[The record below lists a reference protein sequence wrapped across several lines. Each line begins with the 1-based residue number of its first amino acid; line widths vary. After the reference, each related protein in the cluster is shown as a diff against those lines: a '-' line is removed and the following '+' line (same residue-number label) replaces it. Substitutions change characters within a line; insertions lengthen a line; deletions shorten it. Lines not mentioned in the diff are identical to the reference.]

1 MTSLEKV
8 SDGNIETFKGN
19 EKTRLT
25 IRKANSW
32 NKK

>member
-1 MTSLEKV
+1 MSMEKF

-25 IRKANSW
+25 IRKANS
-32 NKK
+32 